1 MNSYFT
7 VITYKYSRNTKK
19 KHFIATKML
28 IVLNCK
34 RNSNTLQ
41 WACFK
46 NKSQK
51 LEHLATSTSQLLNG
65 DFFFYCFSFFEH
77 LYTAAKINFS

>member
-7 VITYKYSRNTKK
+7 VITYKYSRNSKK
-19 KHFIATKML
+19 QQHFIATKKL

-34 RNSNTLQ
+34 RNSCTLQ

-51 LEHLATSTSQLLNG
+51 LEHLATSTLQLLNG
-65 DFFFYCFSFFEH
+65 DIFFSASVSLNTCT
-77 LYTAAKINFS
+77 LLPR

>member
-1 MNSYFT
+1 MNSNFT
-7 VITYKYSRNTKK
+7 VITYKYSRNTKNF
-19 KHFIATKML
+19 FIATKKL

-34 RNSNTLQ
+34 RNSCTLQ

-65 DFFFYCFSFFEH
+65 DIFFSASVSLNTCT
-77 LYTAAKINFS
+77 LLPR